1 MKITSKFTTNI
12 VSKIIT
18 KILKQKLGYNAEL
31 KLNAIRINLDDEQTH
46 IHLDVDADISK
57 EELLKIISTNMGLQD
72 EETVKGL
79 FFFSLR
85 RICNLFNEEKM
96 LAQLVE
102 QRIKNSVGQGFESL
116 TFSFWFYFTQFRKE
130 KKLCKN

>member
-1 MKITSKFTTNI
+1 MDEMKITSKFATNI

-57 EELLKIISTNMGLQD
+57 EELLKIISTNMGL
-72 EETVKGL
+72 
-79 FFFSLR
+79 
-85 RICNLFNEEKM
+85 
-96 LAQLVE
+96 
-102 QRIKNSVGQGFESL
+102 
-116 TFSFWFYFTQFRKE
+116 
-130 KKLCKN
+130 

>member
-1 MKITSKFTTNI
+1 MDEMKITSKFTTNI

-31 KLNAIRINLDDEQTH
+31 KLNAIRINLDDEQAH

-96 LAQLVE
+96 LAQLGE
-102 QRIKNSVGQGFESL
+102 QRNL
-116 TFSFWFYFTQFRKE
+116 
-130 KKLCKN
+130 